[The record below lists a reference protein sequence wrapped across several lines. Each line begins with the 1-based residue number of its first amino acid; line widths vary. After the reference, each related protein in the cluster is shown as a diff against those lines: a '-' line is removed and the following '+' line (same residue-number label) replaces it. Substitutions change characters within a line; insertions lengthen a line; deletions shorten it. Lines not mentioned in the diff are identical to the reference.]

1 MISDLFTSSIGGLPK
16 NEDGALIWMELSLLS
31 KNMGEARE
39 LANRV
44 RNKTAAEITPPDRR
58 DEKATKEME
67 H

>member
-1 MISDLFTSSIGGLPK
+1 
-16 NEDGALIWMELSLLS
+16 MELSLLS

-67 H
+67 HQTSEYMKLHTQK